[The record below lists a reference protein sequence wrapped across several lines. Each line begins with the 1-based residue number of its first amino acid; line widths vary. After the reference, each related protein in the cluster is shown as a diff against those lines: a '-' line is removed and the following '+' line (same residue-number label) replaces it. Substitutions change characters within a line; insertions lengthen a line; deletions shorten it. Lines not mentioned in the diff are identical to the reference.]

1 MIRVFTRCILFADVE
16 KKNELIKET
25 CAASN
30 RKVKFRQCRSV
41 RAKEVANVIAKLVD
55 SRTVRGY

>member
-1 MIRVFTRCILFADVE
+1 MFRVFTRCILFAYVE

-30 RKVKFRQCRSV
+30 RKVKFRQRLSV
-41 RAKEVANVIAKLVD
+41 RTKEVANVIAKVVD
-55 SRTVRGY
+55 LRMV

>member
-1 MIRVFTRCILFADVE
+1 MLRVFTWCILFAYVE

-30 RKVKFRQCRSV
+30 QKVKFRQCRSV
-41 RAKEVANVIAKLVD
+41 RAKEVANVIAKVVD
-55 SRTVRGY
+55 LRTA